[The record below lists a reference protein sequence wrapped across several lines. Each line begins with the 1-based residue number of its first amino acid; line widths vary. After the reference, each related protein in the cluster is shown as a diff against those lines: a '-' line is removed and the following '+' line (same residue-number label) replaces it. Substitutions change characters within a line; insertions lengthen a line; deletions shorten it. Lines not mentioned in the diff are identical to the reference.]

1 MFEKVQKNIEKETEV
16 FEKEREAYEALMA
29 SFDFEHTEIN
39 TLMEQIINTEHILT
53 SKSELRAKIRQKAKK
68 EGYVFDTETKK
79 YVLIAEQNKQETKEN
94 ESENNT
100 AEAQTE
106 QNENKQTENKQ
117 TESKKEESEQKEK
130 FEQKTEPN
138 KEVKKDV
145 SDNGELAEQLEVPT
159 RE

>member
-1 MFEKVQKNIEKETEV
+1 MFQEVQKNIEKETEI

-39 TLMEQIINTEHILT
+39 TLMKQIANTEHILT
-53 SKSELRAKIRQKAKK
+53 SKAELRAKFRQKAKK
-68 EGYVFDTETKK
+68 EGYVFDAETKK
-79 YVLIAEQNKQETKEN
+79 YILIAEKNKQETKEN
-94 ESENNT
+94 ETENNM

-106 QNENKQTENKQ
+106 QQAEQNSENKETEII
-117 TESKKEESEQKEK
+117 KEEN
-130 FEQKTEPN
+130 EQKTEPN